1 MNDMVEDLGDDEAF
15 ARGLRALRRDVV
27 PEHDLWPQIAAR
39 IGQGSTARSSA
50 RRLSRARLGSLA
62 LAASLVLAVLLV
74 RQYPLRQP
82 HTVQD
87 KLIASEARGMTRE
100 YQGALR
106 VLLSSAP
113 DRTVDD
119 PTLRELDRSA
129 AQIRSALARDPDARF
144 LLDRLQ
150 HTYTVRLA
158 LTQRA
163 AMS

>member
-1 MNDMVEDLGDDEAF
+1 MNDMVEDLGDNEEF
-15 ARGLRALRRDVV
+15 VRSLRALRRDV
-27 PEHDLWPQIAAR
+27 PPGHDLWPQIATR
-39 IGQGSTARSSA
+39 IGQASAARTSV
-50 RRLSRARLGSLA
+50 RGRARTRLASLA

-74 RQYPLRQP
+74 LQHPLRQP

-87 KLIASEARGMTRE
+87 KLIASEAQGMTRE

-113 DRTVDD
+113 EGTADD

-150 HTYTVRLA
+150 HTYTLRLA